1 MFRDLYLLF
10 RKYGTIL
17 SVHTM
22 INKTTGLSKGYGF
35 VSYSSREEAK
45 AAISAM
51 DGFRVR
57 ITINLT
63 FQHFLPYYTR
73 VLSESAGQEAS
84 QSAS

>member
-1 MFRDLYLLF
+1 MF

-35 VSYSSREEAK
+35 VSYAARDEAQ

-51 DGFRVR
+51 DGFRVSGMMVLICCLFFDLR
-57 ITINLT
+57 MSE
-63 FQHFLPYYTR
+63 YY
-73 VLSESAGQEAS
+73 LAFHSLLH
-84 QSAS
+84 

>member
-1 MFRDLYLLF
+1 MFLSVELSISILSQCRDLYLLF

-45 AAISAM
+45 AAIAAM
-51 DGFRVR
+51 DGFRVS
-57 ITINLT
+57 L
-63 FQHFLPYYTR
+63 FHFPKQLF
-73 VLSESAGQEAS
+73 SI
-84 QSAS
+84 

>member
-1 MFRDLYLLF
+1 MNMLSSTQTFFRDLYLLF

-35 VSYSSREEAK
+35 VSYSAREEAK
-45 AAISAM
+45 AAITAM

-57 ITINLT
+57 KKNIAFKYHYIYQYFYHL
-63 FQHFLPYYTR
+63 
-73 VLSESAGQEAS
+73 
-84 QSAS
+84 